1 MDDYKEMC
9 AADCPPLDRGAL
21 EEKVRS
27 EVGFDEFLF
36 FRNGIDDADAFIDVP
51 PFWECECSH
60 CRKRFAME
68 KKRGRAM
75 KDVRQCPVCGAEV
88 RAARWSDRKQ
98 VQDAFSYQFFQRG
111 HGAEVW
117 VRSFQV
123 TRERDL
129 SLSFFEYARCLFFP
143 GGARRWTRSRSWFYG
158 ESEWEEKKSVVLK
171 RWQKQ
176 YGQTRANA
184 WGGVE
189 LDEVRGSC
197 IEYSQFADALA
208 ALSDPIEYLAL
219 YCKYPT
225 CEFIWKMGL
234 GRFFLERE
242 RNPKAFNRAI
252 NLRAKS
258 PDKLLRGMNKAERR
272 LLAGHNSIRLG
283 VLLAYKRLREHG
295 VCRADESSF
304 WFAFALSN
312 EDEAGRFLQIAER
325 CGVAPKALRKYYER
339 QERRSGIALW
349 NVMSDHRDY
358 LRQLSWLNVAGGEL
372 LPDDLDTAHR
382 RLSARERK
390 FKDIQLNG
398 MFRARRR
405 LWSWACYHHDG
416 MFIRPVDSV
425 NEITREGEQQVNC
438 VAGYARRHAEGRTV
452 IFVLRQ
458 SDRPRASWH
467 TVELDP
473 KTLTV
478 KQCRGYRNADMS
490 EKAREFMAFW
500 HEYLLERAGD
510 RLKNQIRRKSV

>member
-36 FRNGIDDADAFIDVP
+36 FRNGIDVADAFIDVP
-51 PFWECECSH
+51 PFWQCECSH
-60 CRKRFAME
+60 CRQRFSME

-75 KDVRQCPVCGAEV
+75 KHVRRCPACGAEV
-88 RAARWSDRKQ
+88 RAARWRDRKQ
-98 VQDAFSYQFFQRG
+98 VEAAFSYQFFQRG

-158 ESEWEEKKSVVLK
+158 ESNWEEKKSVVLK
-171 RWQKQ
+171 RWPTQFGVTQ
-176 YGQTRANA
+176 ENV

-208 ALSDPIEYLAL
+208 TLDDPIAYLAL

-234 GRFFLERE
+234 GRFFQERE
-242 RNPKAFNRAI
+242 HNPKAFARAF

-258 PDKLLRGMNKAERR
+258 PDKLVRDMNKAERR
-272 LLAGHNSIRLG
+272 LLAKLGLMNLG
-283 VLLAYKRLREHG
+283 VLLAYKKLRARG
-295 VCRADESSF
+295 VCRAVESSF
-304 WFAFALSN
+304 RFVLVVGS
-312 EDEAGRFLQIAER
+312 EDGAERFLQIAEQ
-325 CGVAPKALRKYYER
+325 CGVAPKELRRYYER
-339 QERRSGIALW
+339 QARRSGMSLY
-349 NVMSDHRDY
+349 NVISDHRDY
-358 LRQLSWLNVAGGEL
+358 LGQLTRLNVAGGEL
-372 LPDDLDTAHR
+372 LPDDLNTAHV
-382 RLSARERK
+382 RLSAREQATRNLE
-390 FKDIQLNG
+390 LNY

-438 VAGYARRHAEGRTV
+438 VAGYARRHAEGKTV
-452 IFVLRQ
+452 IFVLRK

-473 KTLTV
+473 NTLTV

-490 EKAREFMAFW
+490 EEAREFMAFW
-500 HEYLLERAGD
+500 HEYLLECAGD
-510 RLKNQIRRKSV
+510 RFKNHIRRKSA

>member
-27 EVGFDEFLF
+27 EVEFDEFLF
-36 FRNGIDDADAFIDVP
+36 FRNGFDESDAFIDVP

-98 VQDAFSYQFFQRG
+98 VEAAFSYQFFQRG
-111 HGAEVW
+111 QDAEVW

-129 SLSFFEYARCLFFP
+129 SLSFFEYARVLFFP
-143 GGARRWTRSRSWFYG
+143 GGARRWTRTRSWFYG

-189 LDEVRGSC
+189 LDEMRGSC

-208 ALSDPIEYLAL
+208 TLDDPIAYLAL

-234 GRFFLERE
+234 GQFFRARE
-242 RNPKAFNRAI
+242 MNPRDFNRAF

-272 LLAGHNSIRLG
+272 LLAKSSSMNLG
-283 VLLAYKRLREHG
+283 ALSAYKKLRAHG

-304 WFAFALSN
+304 RFAFAFSN

-339 QERRSGIALW
+339 QARRSRMSLY
-349 NVMSDHRDY
+349 NVISDHRDY
-358 LRQLSWLNVAGGEL
+358 LGQLTRLNVAGGEL
-372 LPDDLDTAHR
+372 LPDDLNTAHV
-382 RLSARERK
+382 RLSAREQATRNLE
-390 FKDIQLNG
+390 LNY

-438 VAGYARRHAEGRTV
+438 VAGYARRHAEGKTV
-452 IFVLRQ
+452 IFVLRK

-473 KTLTV
+473 NTLTV
-478 KQCRGYRNADMS
+478 RQCRGYRNADMS
-490 EKAREFMAFW
+490 EKAREFMVFW
-500 HEYLLERAGD
+500 HEYLLECAGD
-510 RLKNQIRRKSV
+510 RFKNHIRRKSA

>member
-1 MDDYKEMC
+1 MEDFKEMC
-9 AADCPPLDRGAL
+9 AADCPPLDWGAL

-27 EVGFDEFLF
+27 EVEFDEFLF
-36 FRNGIDDADAFIDVP
+36 FRNGFDESDAFIDVP

-60 CRKRFAME
+60 CRQRFAME
-68 KKRGRAM
+68 KKRGAAM
-75 KDVRQCPVCGAEV
+75 KNVRQCPACGAEV
-88 RAARWSDRKQ
+88 KTVRWSDRKQ
-98 VQDAFSYQFFQRG
+98 VQAEFSYQFFQRG
-111 HGAEVW
+111 QGAEVW
-117 VRSFQV
+117 MRSFQV

-143 GGARRWTRSRSWFYG
+143 GGARRWTRSRNWFYG
-158 ESEWEEKKSVVLK
+158 ELEWDEKKSVVLK
-171 RWQKQ
+171 RWHKQ
-176 YGQTRANA
+176 FGQTHHNV

-208 ALSDPIEYLAL
+208 TLDDPIAYLAL
-219 YCKYPT
+219 YCKYPA

-234 GRFFLERE
+234 GRFFAERE
-242 RNPKAFNRAI
+242 RNPKDFARAF

-272 LLAGHNSIRLG
+272 LLVRHNLCHLG
-283 VLLAYKRLREHG
+283 CLLAYKSLRARG

-304 WFAFALSN
+304 RFALVLGN
-312 EDEAGRFLQIAER
+312 EDEAERFLQTADD

-339 QERRSGIALW
+339 QARRSEISLW
-349 NVMSDHRDY
+349 NTMSDHRDY
-358 LRQLSWLNVAGGEL
+358 LRQLSRLNVADGEL
-372 LPDDLDTAHR
+372 LPDDLNTAHA
-382 RLSARERK
+382 RLSAREQATRNLE
-390 FKDIQLNG
+390 LNY

-405 LWSWACYHHDG
+405 LWSWACYHRDG
-416 MFIRPVDSV
+416 MFIRPIDSA
-425 NEITREGEQQVNC
+425 NEIIREGEQQVNC

-458 SDRPRASWH
+458 SDRPRDSWH

-478 KQCRGYRNADMS
+478 RQCRGYRNADMS
-490 EKAREFMAFW
+490 EEAREFMAFW

-510 RLKNQIRRKSV
+510 RLKNQTRRKSA

>member
-1 MDDYKEMC
+1 MEDYKEMC
-9 AADCPPLDRGAL
+9 AADCPPLDRDAL

-27 EVGFDEFLF
+27 EVEFDEFLF
-36 FRNGIDDADAFIDVP
+36 FRNGIDVADAFIDVP

-60 CRKRFAME
+60 CRQRFSME

-75 KDVRQCPVCGAEV
+75 KDVRQCPACGAEV
-88 RAARWSDRKQ
+88 RAARWRDRKQ
-98 VQDAFSYQFFQRG
+98 VQAAFSYQFFQRG
-111 HGAEVW
+111 NGAEVW
-117 VRSFQV
+117 LRSFQV

-129 SLSFFEYARCLFFP
+129 SLSFFEYARILFFP

-158 ESEWEEKKSVVLK
+158 ESEWEEKKSVMLK
-171 RWQKQ
+171 RWHKQ
-176 YGQTRANA
+176 FGQTKENV

-208 ALSDPIEYLAL
+208 TLDDPIAYLAL

-234 GRFFLERE
+234 GQFFRARE
-242 RNPKAFNRAI
+242 MNPRDFNRAF

-258 PDKLLRGMNKAERR
+258 PDKLVRGMNKAERR
-272 LLAGHNSIRLG
+272 LLVKLGLMNLG
-283 VLLAYKRLREHG
+283 VLLAYKKLRAHG

-304 WFAFALSN
+304 RFAFSVGN
-312 EDEAGRFLQIAER
+312 ENKAERFLQIAEQ
-325 CGVAPKALRKYYER
+325 CGVAPKALRRYYER
-339 QERRSGIALW
+339 QARRSGMSLR
-349 NVMSDHRDY
+349 NVKLDHRDY
-358 LRQLSWLNVAGGEL
+358 LEQLLRLNVAGGEL

-382 RLSARERK
+382 RLSARERST
-390 FKDIQLNG
+390 KDLALNG

-438 VAGYARRHAEGRTV
+438 VAGYARRHAEGKTV
-452 IFVLRQ
+452 IFVLRR
-458 SDRPRASWH
+458 SDWPRASWH

-473 KTLTV
+473 KTLSV

-490 EKAREFMAFW
+490 EEAREFMAFW

-510 RLKNQIRRKSV
+510 RLKNQIRRKSA